1 LTCSQLRWIAC
12 PGRWPPGSRPGAP
25 RATAVLG
32 RILSVLERK
41 PTAGWALRRGQ
52 LAHGVTSPVRYLN
65 TLREYTLAGRAGQ
78 IRCPTL
84 VCNAEGDDI
93 SASAPQLADALNC
106 PKEFIT
112 FTAAQGA
119 GDHCEAAAR
128 TLYHARSFGWL
139 DQILHAR

>member
-1 LTCSQLRWIAC
+1 VSWNA
-12 PGRWPPGSRPGAP
+12 SRP
-25 RATAVLG
+25 
-32 RILSVLERK
+32 
-41 PTAGWALRRGQ
+41 
-52 LAHGVTSPVRYLN
+52 
-65 TLREYTLAGRAGQ
+65 LAGRAGQ

-93 SASAPQLADALNC
+93 SASAPQLASALNC

-139 DQILHAR
+139 DQILRSR